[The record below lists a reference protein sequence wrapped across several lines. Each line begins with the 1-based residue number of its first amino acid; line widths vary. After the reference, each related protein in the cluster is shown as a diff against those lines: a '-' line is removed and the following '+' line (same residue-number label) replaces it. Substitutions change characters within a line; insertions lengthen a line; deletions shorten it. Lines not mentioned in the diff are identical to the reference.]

1 MASDRSYADW
11 VKQFDTIG
19 PRERIALRRDL
30 RGLRRHPLI
39 SVVMPVYDP
48 DLGHLS
54 SAIDSVRSQIYERWE
69 LCIADDASTDP
80 SVARTLKQYATADSR
95 IKLTFRERN
104 GHIAA
109 CSNSALELATGE
121 WVALLDQDD
130 LLSEHALAVV
140 AATIVENPEAG
151 LIYSDEDKIDLTGV
165 RYQPFFK
172 PDWNPEL
179 LLGQNYINHL
189 AIYRH
194 TLLRDVAGFRE
205 GYEGAQDYDLALR
218 CAEKLQPAQ
227 IRHIPRVLYHWRM
240 VEGSAAAL
248 PDAKPYAPGA
258 ARRAIAHHLKRR
270 NISGEVV
277 ACPDNE
283 AWNRVIYHLRSP
295 FPLVSIIIPTRDQVV
310 LLQRC
315 LASSRQNTDYGPI
328 EIVIV
333 DNGSTD
339 PETHAF
345 FRDLVQDASIHIV
358 TDPGEFNFS
367 RLINRGAKVARGE
380 ILALVNN
387 DVEAQESGWLREM
400 VSHAIRPETGAVG
413 ARLWYPDG
421 TLQHAGVV
429 LGLHGVAS
437 HAFQRFPPHPIAPMN
452 RTFVLSQ
459 NYSAVTAACMLV
471 RKTIFDHVGGFDENL
486 ANNFNDV
493 DFCLRLRE
501 RGLEII
507 WTPHANL
514 MHRESASRG
523 RDSGSQESAQLPRE
537 ATYMQEKWS
546 EQLWRDPFY
555 SPNLSHSVAFT
566 LAWPPRI
573 PLLRESLK
581 SAKEQ
586 VFAGA
591 S

>member
-1 MASDRSYADW
+1 MTNDHSYAAW
-11 VKQFDTIG
+11 IKQFDTVG
-19 PRERIALRRDL
+19 AAERIVLRRDL
-30 RGLRRHPLI
+30 RALPRHPLI
-39 SVVMPVYDP
+39 SIVMPVYNP
-48 DLGHLS
+48 DLAHRS
-54 SAIDSVRSQIYERWE
+54 AAIDSVRTQIYENWE
-69 LCIADDASTDP
+69 LCKADDASTDA

-95 IKLTFRERN
+95 IKVTFRERN
-104 GHIAA
+104 DHIAA

-121 WVALLDQDD
+121 WVALLDQDE

-140 AATIVENPEAG
+140 AATIGEHPEAG
-151 LIYSDEDKIDLTGV
+151 LIYSDEDKIDPTGT
-165 RYQPFFK
+165 RCCPFFK

-189 AIYRH
+189 AIYRY
-194 TLLRDVAGFRE
+194 TLLREVSGFHE
-205 GYEGAQDYDLALR
+205 GYEGAQDYDLVLR
-218 CAEKLQPAQ
+218 CAEKLQLAQ
-227 IRHIPRVLYHWRM
+227 IKHIPRVLYHWRM

-248 PDAKPYAPGA
+248 PEAKPYAPEA

-270 NISGEVV
+270 NISADVL
-277 ACPDNE
+277 ACPENE
-283 AWNRVIYHLRSP
+283 AWNRVIYNLPPPRLLFS
-295 FPLVSIIIPTRDQVV
+295 LIIPTRDQAT
-310 LLQRC
+310 LLHRC
-315 LASSRQNTDYGPI
+315 LASIRQKTDYEPI

-339 PETHAF
+339 PETHAL

-367 RLINRGAKVARGE
+367 RLINRGAGVARGE
-380 ILALVNN
+380 ILGLVNN
-387 DVEAQESGWLREM
+387 DIEAEESGWLREM
-400 VSHAIRPETGAVG
+400 VSHAVRPETGAVG

-421 TLQHAGVV
+421 KLQHAGVV

-437 HAFQRFPPHPIAPMN
+437 HAFQRFPPQPIAPMN

-471 RKTIFDHVGGFDENL
+471 RKTVFDDLGGFDENL

-501 RGLEII
+501 RGLKMI

-514 MHRESASRG
+514 MHRESASRS
-523 RDSGSQESAQLPRE
+523 RDSGLEKSAQLPRE

-555 SPNLSHSVAFT
+555 SPNLSYSVAFT

-586 VFAGA
+586 VFAGPF
-591 S
+591 